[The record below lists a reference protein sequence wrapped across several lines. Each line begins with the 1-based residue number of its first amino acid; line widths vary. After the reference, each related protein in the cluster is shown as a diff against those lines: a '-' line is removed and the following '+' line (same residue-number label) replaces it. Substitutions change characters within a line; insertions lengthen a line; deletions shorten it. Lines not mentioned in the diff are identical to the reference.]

1 MPKAAILSTGTEILQ
16 GLYPDTNAQWLS
28 ARLAEFGIDVT
39 AHMAA
44 PDHPRYVA
52 DALRHLLSS
61 VDIVL
66 MTGGLGPTE
75 DDLNR
80 NAIAEVFGCG
90 LKENKAAWRRIEK
103 RFALRSKGDPP
114 RSNRVQCLIPDI
126 ASIMQND
133 WGTAPGF
140 IIESKQG
147 TLVAMPGPP
156 RENRPMFDKYVAKM
170 IAKKFSGGRS
180 SRVRTLHT
188 FGISESKLNDM
199 LHPLFAEYN
208 DGDDARVAFLAGQAR
223 VDVRL
228 TAFGKDK
235 PTINRH
241 LNSLISKVKRRLPL
255 DHLYG
260 TDNDTL
266 ESVLLTLMKKRG
278 LTLSLAESCTGGLIA
293 KRLTDIPGS
302 SAVLKEST
310 VTYSNEAKMQR
321 LGVRKATLEKHGAVS
336 PQVARQMALGSLKSS
351 DSDIAV
357 SVTGIAG
364 PGGGSKEKPVGLVY
378 YAIAWRSDTVDVAGF
393 DEAEA
398 VGKNRVAVTSTCFT
412 SGREIV
418 RLFASHRALD
428 LPRRL
433 LKNLPLSLD
442 R

>member
-1 MPKAAILSTGTEILQ
+1 MPQAAILSTGTEILQ

-44 PDHPRYVA
+44 PDQPHHVA
-52 DALRHLLSS
+52 EAIRHLLSR
-61 VDIVL
+61 VDLVI

-80 NAIAEVFGCG
+80 NAIAEVFNCE

-103 RFALRSKGDPP
+103 RFAMRSKDEPP

-126 ASIMQND
+126 ATVMQND

-140 IIESKQG
+140 VIESERG

-156 RENRPMFDKYVAKM
+156 RENRPMFDKYVAK
-170 IAKKFSGGRS
+170 IISKKFSGGRS

-208 DGDDARVAFLAGQAR
+208 DSDDARIAFLAGQAR
-223 VDVRL
+223 VDIRL
-228 TAFGKDK
+228 TAFGNGKQS
-235 PTINRH
+235 INRR
-241 LNSLISKVKRRLPL
+241 LTSLINKVKRRLPS

-260 TDNDTL
+260 TDGDTL
-266 ESVLLTLMKKRG
+266 ESVLLGLMAKRG

-293 KRLTDIPGS
+293 KRLTDIAGS
-302 SAVLKEST
+302 SAVLKESA
-310 VTYSNEAKMQR
+310 VTYSNEAKMKR
-321 LGVRKATLEKHGAVS
+321 LGVRRETLEKHGAVS

-351 DSDIAV
+351 ASDIAV
-357 SVTGIAG
+357 AVTGIAG

-378 YAIAWRSDTVDVAGF
+378 YAIAWRTESMPETRF
-393 DEAEA
+393 DEAEK
-398 VGKNRVAVTSTCFT
+398 VGKNHVATTSTCFS

-433 LKNLPLSLD
+433 LKNLPLFLE